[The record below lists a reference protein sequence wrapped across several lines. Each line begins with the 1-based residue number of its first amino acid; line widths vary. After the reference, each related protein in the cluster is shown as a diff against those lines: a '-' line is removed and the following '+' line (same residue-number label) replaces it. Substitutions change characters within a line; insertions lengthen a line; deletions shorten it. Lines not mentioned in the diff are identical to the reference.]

1 MQCALAAR
9 LATSSVAASLAS
21 EAAAAAAREEEDEEE
36 EEEEEDAGGAF
47 AVGGRLPEGCG
58 GLLVAPPGGSAHR
71 PPAAAGFIDY
81 LVSSLPDPAAVN
93 AGARLLAAMF
103 VNETMDDMERGDGGG
118 RLAGASKKGINAKTM
133 MGGYARTLMTIAVGL
148 VASDSAARAEHLPKL
163 LVDAPH
169 VPPAATRLLRAMC
182 QLPLPPLP
190 ASTANASSK
199 TSSDEGGGG
208 GVASVVDALGFEVAD
223 KERVVKWGGRKIPR
237 NAETV
242 TLALSALQTI
252 IDRRPTCRASCL
264 EIALEC
270 ATHADETIRGK
281 AIRVVSGGLHQLPHL
296 AAGIEAYAA
305 HHLGEA
311 AREGAKELDK
321 ARALAAKAAASI
333 AADVKKKKDA
343 EDARLRKA
351 AALKAEAEG
360 RSVEDVEKAL
370 KEAKQG
376 KEGKDSEEEAAANA
390 MRAAEEAEART
401 LRAASAAA
409 IAATSRHLL
418 LFCALCHKKP
428 SLLRPLFQAYA
439 DLPPELRPAVVSNAS
454 FDGLVRVVGP
464 TSEALVEI
472 IRSPPKGSES
482 LALRAVEV
490 LADVVD
496 AMNRVDEAPAL
507 EGGAVPPPPPPKAA
521 PVALVQAAEALSEAC
536 GGDIKYV
543 MPLTSSLKKDVVAK
557 SLLPRV
563 VGVDVDAF
571 REVLDRLTAT
581 TPAKPLT
588 ATEILIALHDVDPVR
603 HGVPLKKII
612 DACGEC
618 FNRPDVFTPEV
629 VAAALQKMVEATPL
643 PLLFMRSVIQAEQ
656 AAPSLRE
663 FTLGL
668 LRTLTR
674 RQVWKMDG
682 KIWEG
687 FCRCAKRATP
697 RSFPVM
703 IDLPPKALEE
713 LLNKARSIS
722 TLVPIPYT
730 ASAPVVNAVL

>member
-1 MQCALAAR
+1 MERIFFSGGYDKKSPRADPSGR
-9 LATSSVAASLAS
+9 
-21 EAAAAAAREEEDEEE
+21 ARETRA
-36 EEEEEDAGGAF
+36 DAKEARRRGAVRSQTVRGGAF
-47 AVGGRLPEGCG
+47 PAEGRAIALEERRLERWRHHGRRHRSGG
-58 GLLVAPPGGSAHR
+58 
-71 PPAAAGFIDY
+71 
-81 LVSSLPDPAAVN
+81 
-93 AGARLLAAMF
+93 
-103 VNETMDDMERGDGGG
+103 ER
-118 RLAGASKKGINAKTM
+118 
-133 MGGYARTLMTIAVGL
+133 V
-148 VASDSAARAEHLPKL
+148 V
-163 LVDAPH
+163 
-169 VPPAATRLLRAMC
+169 
-182 QLPLPPLP
+182 
-190 ASTANASSK
+190 
-199 TSSDEGGGG
+199 GG
-208 GVASVVDALGFEVAD
+208 GVGVVG
-223 KERVVKWGGRKIPR
+223 
-237 NAETV
+237 
-242 TLALSALQTI
+242 
-252 IDRRPTCRASCL
+252 
-264 EIALEC
+264 
-270 ATHADETIRGK
+270 
-281 AIRVVSGGLHQLPHL
+281 
-296 AAGIEAYAA
+296 
-305 HHLGEA
+305 
-311 AREGAKELDK
+311 
-321 ARALAAKAAASI
+321 
-333 AADVKKKKDA
+333 
-343 EDARLRKA
+343 
-351 AALKAEAEG
+351 
-360 RSVEDVEKAL
+360 
-370 KEAKQG
+370 
-376 KEGKDSEEEAAANA
+376 
-390 MRAAEEAEART
+390 AAEERARRSANLGLGRHTQLLRLAASRSAMLLLLALGVPQRPLAALEADLADFEAVLERSGQQKQEPPEPIYVSVDVRICSAIPKLERTFAHCKFVAEHRIERNGAGRYWLKDGADDKGRKSSLDEFKAMCSHLNIQANNPCVLLTQEHAKKFLHHGNEETRYKFFLSAANMDSRKQHLLETMQNCTLLETRLGRAQDGMADKKEHADKWNFGQSPFGGRFIPETLMVAHKELEAAWNKWKVDPAFKAELAT
-401 LRAASAAA
+401 LRRDF
-409 IAATSRHLL
+409 I
-418 LFCALCHKKP
+418 
-428 SLLRPLFQAYA
+428 
-439 DLPPELRPAVVSNAS
+439 
-454 FDGLVRVVGP
+454 GGP
-464 TSEALVEI
+464 TPLYHAKS
-472 IRSPPKGSES
+472 
-482 LALRAVEV
+482 
-490 LADVVD
+490 
-496 AMNRVDEAPAL
+496 
-507 EGGAVPPPPPPKAA
+507 
-521 PVALVQAAEALSEAC
+521 LSEAC

-730 ASAPVVNAVL
+730 ASAPVVNAVP